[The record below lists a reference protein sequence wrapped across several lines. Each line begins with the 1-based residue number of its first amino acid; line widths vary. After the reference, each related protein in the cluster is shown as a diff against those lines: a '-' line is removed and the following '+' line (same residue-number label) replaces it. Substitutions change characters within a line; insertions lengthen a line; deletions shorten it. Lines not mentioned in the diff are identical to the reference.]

1 MAVVLAV
8 GRRHSG
14 IYLKGDL
21 FALPPGGE
29 ELRYLLVVLAW
40 PGVACGRVA
49 RRGVARRGVAWRGV
63 AWRGVARRGGAGQSE
78 VDFATSSSDGGA

>member
-40 PGVACGRVA
+40 PGVACDVEWRVA
-49 RRGVARRGVAWRGV
+49 WHVGVWRGVAWRGV
-63 AWRGVARRGGAGQSE
+63 AWRGVAWRGVAWQGGAGRGK
-78 VDFATSSSDGGA
+78 AR